1 MTALRSRHAYVFV
14 HGLLGFSELRIAGRP
29 IRYFRRLKETLQGL
43 GYAVSFPALPP
54 TRGVAERA
62 QALAAHLHTLQCE
75 ALCLIGHS
83 MGGLDARHL
92 IHRLDPQR
100 RVCAL
105 VSVATPHRG
114 SPLADWAL
122 RSRWPL
128 PMLLRAI
135 AGPALRDLTPAACA
149 RFNAATPDRKDVQ
162 YWSYAG
168 ARPLQEIPPWMR
180 YWARLVQRREG
191 DNDVLVSVDS
201 ARWGTF
207 KGILRATH
215 FEQIGW
221 GLAPARAAI
230 RRPFDH
236 LGFYRALLSELDAL
250 V

>member
-1 MTALRSRHAYVFV
+1 MTTPHNGRTYVFA
-14 HGLLGFSELRIAGRP
+14 HGLLGFHELRMGGRP
-29 IRYFRRLKETLQGL
+29 IRYFRRLEETLQDL

-54 TRGVAERA
+54 TSGVDQRA
-62 QALAAHLHTLQCE
+62 QTLARHLQTIDRE
-75 ALCLIGHS
+75 PLCLIGHS
-83 MGGLDARHL
+83 MGGLDARYL
-92 IHRLDPQR
+92 IRRLDPQR
-100 RVCAL
+100 RVRAL

-128 PMLLRAI
+128 PRLLRAI
-135 AGPALRDLTPAACA
+135 AGPALRDLTPEACA
-149 RFNAATPDRKDVQ
+149 RFNAATPDRDDVQ

-168 ARPLQEIPPWMR
+168 ARALKEIPPWLR
-180 YWARLVQRREG
+180 YWARLVQRQEG
-191 DNDVLVSVDS
+191 DNDVLVSVRS

-207 KGILRATH
+207 KGILRASH

-221 GLAPARAAI
+221 SLAPAKPAI

-236 LGFYRALLSELDAL
+236 LGFYRRLLTELDTL